1 MKIALSPRLEEALK
15 MLPTPSVV
23 YDVGA
28 DHGFFSLACVSK
40 GDKVYAGENKK
51 GPYQSLCKNLKE
63 FPQYPVTPVF
73 ADGLDLLPDEVNTV
87 SLLGMG
93 GKTISEILLKDP
105 KKLRHVD
112 TILVEPQSQ
121 VTLTIAALE
130 ELGYKN
136 DEGKYVFEKRYYP
149 LLRFRKGKKQ
159 LSPLERKYGEVP
171 VKRKDPLL
179 REYLKRQ
186 LSYLLPFP
194 EEKEK
199 AESLE
204 EDLIAIYG
212 EEER

>member
-1 MKIALSPRLEEALK
+1 MKIVLPPRLEEALRL
-15 MLPTPSVV
+15 LPHPSVV

-28 DHGFFSLACVSK
+28 DHGFFSLACSSL

-63 FPQYPVTPVF
+63 FPQYPVTPLF
-73 ADGLDLLPDEVNTV
+73 ADGLDALPEDVHV
-87 SLLGMG
+87 ICLLGMG
-93 GKTISEILLKDP
+93 GKTIAEILLKDP
-105 KKLRHVD
+105 KKLRNVD

-121 VTLTIAALE
+121 ASLTISALE
-130 ELGYKN
+130 ELGYRN

-149 LLRFRKGKKQ
+149 LLRFRKGTKQ
-159 LSPLERKYGEVP
+159 LSQLERKYGEVP
-171 VKRKDPLL
+171 LKRKDPLL
-179 REYLKRQ
+179 KEYLKRQ

-199 AESLE
+199 AKSIE

-212 EEER
+212 EEEI